1 MKKYKKLG
9 HRMYLHMHDRKII
22 RNCNIKL
29 KNICRGKVLQ
39 GVDGGVF
46 REYCRLWSPLGI
58 TPSMLFLNC
67 ACSISGKV
75 SPEFI
80 PEDIYYTRVEPAL
93 NNRLF
98 ALAYN
103 DKNFFERYLHEFR
116 EMFPKVY
123 LRGIGGEFYDGDFNP
138 VAISEVNGILQG
150 LEYDK
155 DYILKPATET
165 GAGDNV
171 SVIERRGTLFF
182 IDGSR
187 IELKQLIE
195 ILSNVY
201 KVNFILQERIQQC
214 DWFASFNNEATNIL
228 RMFTYRSVTSNEIH
242 VLHSYLRYASPQDS
256 FQNYLRNGGYRR
268 GIDKDGRLSDF
279 AISRFGDKTADP
291 KITRIISSDKV
302 PKYNEMVELT
312 KQIGAAF
319 YHHRVLGFD
328 YIVDNNNKVR
338 LLEVNLRNIG
348 MVHHQLIGGPLFG
361 DYTQEVASFC
371 QTNAKSAAFHF
382 YFH

>member
-39 GVDGGVF
+39 GVDGSVF

-150 LEYDK
+150 LEDDK
-155 DYILKPATET
+155 DYILKPATE
-165 GAGDNV
+165 
-171 SVIERRGTLFF
+171 
-182 IDGSR
+182 
-187 IELKQLIE
+187 
-195 ILSNVY
+195 
-201 KVNFILQERIQQC
+201 
-214 DWFASFNNEATNIL
+214 
-228 RMFTYRSVTSNEIH
+228 
-242 VLHSYLRYASPQDS
+242 
-256 FQNYLRNGGYRR
+256 
-268 GIDKDGRLSDF
+268 
-279 AISRFGDKTADP
+279 
-291 KITRIISSDKV
+291 
-302 PKYNEMVELT
+302 
-312 KQIGAAF
+312 
-319 YHHRVLGFD
+319 
-328 YIVDNNNKVR
+328 NKNKGNR
-338 LLEVNLRNIG
+338 
-348 MVHHQLIGGPLFG
+348 
-361 DYTQEVASFC
+361 
-371 QTNAKSAAFHF
+371 
-382 YFH
+382 